1 MSNIPPTLPFRIQ
14 AAYGVQPSAKTQ
26 PVSASKTANK
36 LVAAQVQGKV
46 AFSDSVELTGRP
58 SQKSAAPR
66 DVLTIYRNPAERNSA
81 ATGVLLGRSLDAKA

>member
-26 PVSASKTANK
+26 PTQPKPASK
-36 LVAAQVQGKV
+36 LIAAQVQGKV
-46 AFSDSVELTGRP
+46 AFTDSVELSGRTA
-58 SQKSAAPR
+58 QKSAAPR

-81 ATGVLLGRSLDAKA
+81 ATGVILGRTFDAKA